1 MTLPTLIEEVRLN
14 CDIASAGQAGHFSLC
29 GLLMRLRQLYKWEH
43 GQAPWREPEVATLL
57 EWIARR
63 EATWDDLEEA
73 AWRTLPW
80 GAAAID
86 PFAVETL
93 NRHLIPRG
101 LAYGAGLSRGLAP
114 TFFLGELL
122 EERRVGELTILVLG
136 PELAR
141 DLDASPALC
150 QGTLIYARR
159 QALAFY
165 LWDHL
170 ADPTQ
175 PGNAYLQVALKA
187 YKLTLKDLLA
197 DPEAHQEQFNAFLAG
212 ELEAVI
218 RHEIGEALEPS
229 LQDAFPAVLQR
240 FPQTRV
246 ELWVRTLKDAL
257 ADVNDWGRLAY
268 IIAGE
273 RLPSLAVMLAWR
285 PGLIPAM
292 LPELAAGLPGPPGHR
307 RLGRHRG
314 RPAPGPKPPPG
325 HGRGPQRPPR
335 FPGSRLPRLA
345 PGRTPPPLPGA
356 VGAVKAGSLCRVRPA
371 HLALILHRDEAVIGW
386 PVAVISRHTR
396 DALKPYYG
404 YGGYRNFRRLRLCA
418 PEKIGYIIPCNS
430 C

>member
-1 MTLPTLIEEVRLN
+1 MIPATLIEAVRWN

-43 GQAPWREPEVATLL
+43 GLAPWREPEVAAILS
-57 EWIARR
+57 WIARR
-63 EATWDDLEEA
+63 EQTWDDLEGA
-73 AWRTLPW
+73 SWRTLPW

-93 NRHLIPRG
+93 NRHLIPQG

-122 EERRVGELTILVLG
+122 EERRVGELTILILG

-170 ADPTQ
+170 SDPTQ
-175 PGNAYLQVALKA
+175 QSNAYLQLALKA
-187 YKLTLKDLLA
+187 YKLTLKDLLS
-197 DPEAHQEQFNAFLAG
+197 DPEALQEQFNAFLAG

-218 RHEIGEALEPS
+218 RHEMGEALEPS

-240 FPQTRV
+240 FPQTRL

-268 IIAGE
+268 IVAE
-273 RLPSLAVMLAWR
+273 ARLPSLAVMVAWR
-285 PGLIPAM
+285 PGLIPAL
-292 LPELAAGLPGPPGHR
+292 LPELAPAFQDLLATGDWAVMDAARRQALTRLREMAAGLNTLLEAPEAASGAWLQDELHR
-307 RLGRHRG
+307 RY
-314 RPAPGPKPPPG
+314 
-325 HGRGPQRPPR
+325 
-335 FPGSRLPRLA
+335 LA
-345 PGRTPPPLPGA
+345 PLGL
-356 VGAVKAGSLCRVRPA
+356 
-371 HLALILHRDEAVIGW
+371 
-386 PVAVISRHTR
+386 
-396 DALKPYYG
+396 
-404 YGGYRNFRRLRLCA
+404 
-418 PEKIGYIIPCNS
+418 
-430 C
+430 

>member
-1 MTLPTLIEEVRLN
+1 MTW
-14 CDIASAGQAGHFSLC
+14 
-29 GLLMRLRQLYKWEH
+29 K
-43 GQAPWREPEVATLL
+43 
-57 EWIARR
+57 RR
-63 EATWDDLEEA
+63 PGA
-73 AWRTLPW
+73 TLPW

-93 NRHLIPRG
+93 NRHLIAQG

-122 EERRVGELTILVLG
+122 EERRVGELTILILG

-170 ADPTQ
+170 SDPIQ
-175 PGNAYLQVALKA
+175 QGNAYLQLALKS
-187 YKLTLKDLLA
+187 YQLTLKDLLA

-218 RHEIGEALEPS
+218 RHEMGEALEPS
-229 LQDAFPAVLQR
+229 LREAFPAVLQR
-240 FPQTRV
+240 FPQTRL

-268 IIAGE
+268 IVNEE

-285 PGLIPAM
+285 PGLLPA
-292 LPELAAGLPGPPGHR
+292 LLAGVGPGLSGPAGHR
-307 RLGRHRG
+307 RLGRH
-314 RPAPGPKPPPG
+314 
-325 HGRGPQRPPR
+325 GRGPPRRPDPPAGDSR
-335 FPGSRLPRLA
+335 RPQHPAGGSPDAASPAWLQDELHRRYLA
-345 PGRTPPPLPGA
+345 PLGL
-356 VGAVKAGSLCRVRPA
+356 
-371 HLALILHRDEAVIGW
+371 
-386 PVAVISRHTR
+386 
-396 DALKPYYG
+396 
-404 YGGYRNFRRLRLCA
+404 
-418 PEKIGYIIPCNS
+418 
-430 C
+430 